1 MSKSKLSLPAI
12 MVLVMLLTSLAACRA
27 GSAGTAEAPVAP
39 APSAPAPS
47 PSASAGS
54 TAPAAEARSAPATTV
69 EPTIVTPTG
78 VAVPSATLA
87 SIPSA
92 TAALISSPAGL
103 RTGLR
108 SSPYGIDPFPDS
120 SWWTSSI
127 ASMNGRFPGSAP
139 ATIWTVCE
147 VSRSSAACHFPDPT
161 PGETHSDIKFSATA
175 EAEPYLTAFDRQG
188 IKVWLQVEPG
198 NADVATLIDLVMK
211 TYGRHS
217 SVIGFG
223 VDVEWYKNRSSRDDQ
238 AVTDAEAQAWVERT
252 RTYGDFQVF
261 LKHWLPAKMP
271 PTYRDHLVFIDDSE
285 KLKSLDGLVREFTSW
300 GQKFA
305 PSPVGFQYGYESDQR
320 WWGEL
325 GDPPQEIG
333 KAILAQVPNTVDL
346 YWVDF
351 TAYDIWPAR

>member
-1 MSKSKLSLPAI
+1 MSKSKLSLPTV
-12 MVLVMLLTSLAACRA
+12 MVLLALLTSLAACRA
-27 GSAGTAEAPVAP
+27 GSAGTT
-39 APSAPAPS
+39 PAPS
-47 PSASAGS
+47 PFAPAAPSGS
-54 TAPAAEARSAPATTV
+54 IAPAAEARSAQAVTV
-69 EPTIVTPTG
+69 EPAAMLPPAI
-78 VAVPSATLA
+78 AVPTTTLA
-87 SIPSA
+87 PMPSA
-92 TAALISSPAGL
+92 TAALISSPARL

-108 SSPYGIDPFPDS
+108 SSPYGIDPFPDA
-120 SWWTSSI
+120 SWWISSI
-127 ASMNGRFPGSAP
+127 ASMSGRFPGSAP

-147 VSRSSAACHFPDPT
+147 VTRSSAACHFPDPT
-161 PGETHSDIKFSATA
+161 PAETYTDIEFSASA

-211 TYGRHS
+211 TYGRHP

-223 VDVEWYKNRSSRDDQ
+223 VDVEWYKNRSSKDGQ

-252 RTYGDFQVF
+252 RTYGDLQMF

-285 KLKSLDGLVREFTSW
+285 KLKSLDGLVQEFTSW

-320 WWGEL
+320 WWAEL

-333 KAILAQVPNTVDL
+333 KTILAHAPNTVDL

>member
-1 MSKSKLSLPAI
+1 MSRSKLNLPAI
-12 MVLVMLLTSLAACRA
+12 MVLVVLLTSLAACR
-27 GSAGTAEAPVAP
+27 GRSAGTAKAPF
-39 APSAPAPS
+39 APS
-47 PSASAGS
+47 PSSSASPAPAGP
-54 TAPAAEARSAPATTV
+54 TAPAAEARSASAATV
-69 EPTIVTPTG
+69 EPAAVPPTG

-87 SIPSA
+87 PIPSA
-92 TAALISSPAGL
+92 TSGVMRSPAGL

-120 SWWTSSI
+120 SWWTRSI
-127 ASMNGRFPGSAP
+127 ASMSGRFPGSAP

-147 VSRSSAACHFPDPT
+147 VSRSYAACHFPDPT
-161 PGETHSDIKFSATA
+161 PDETDSDIKFSAAA

-211 TYGRHS
+211 TYGRHP
-217 SVIGFG
+217 SVIGIG
-223 VDVEWYKNRSSRDDQ
+223 VDVEWHQNRSSRDGQ

-285 KLKSLDGLVREFTSW
+285 KLRSLEGLVREFTNW

-325 GDPPQEIG
+325 GDPPQAIG